1 MKKRL
6 GLLFMVSGLLV
17 LVLSGCGVLQEP
29 AEISAPLEAVPVEI
43 EEVVPTAAVEAEE
56 PMESPAEAEVEMTE
70 AEPADESQPAEEAQV
85 EETPAEEQADAAG
98 SGPIIYSIDPSSSQ
112 VSFVLDEDLR
122 GVRTTVTGVTNQ
134 IAAEL
139 ALDLDDLS
147 TATLGTLLVNV
158 RGFATDNNFR
168 NRAIQNEILQSAI
181 YEFIT
186 FEPTSIEGLP
196 ESAAPGDSVQF
207 TINGDLTVRDV
218 TLPVT
223 FNVDAQVVSPDQIS
237 GTASA
242 VINRNDFQLTIPA
255 VPNVANVE
263 EEVEL
268 YIQFVANATS

>member
-1 MKKRL
+1 MNKRF
-6 GLLFMVSGLLV
+6 GLLMMVSV
-17 LVLSGCGVLQEP
+17 LAMLALAGCGVLQEP

-43 EEVVPTAAVEAEE
+43 DEVAPTVEAAVDEPEPVVEAEE
-56 PMESPAEAEVEMTE
+56 EMSE
-70 AEPADESQPAEEAQV
+70 PEPADEAPADVEEPAAEEPV
-85 EETPAEEQADAAG
+85 EAAG
-98 SGPIIYSIDPSSSQ
+98 AGPVVYGIDQNGSQ

-139 ALDLDDLS
+139 ALDLNDLS
-147 TATLGTLLVNV
+147 TAKLGTLLVNV

-186 FEPTSIEGLP
+186 FEPTSIDGLP
-196 ESAAPGDSVQF
+196 ASAAPGDSVQF
-207 TINGDLTVRDV
+207 TISGDLTVREV

-223 FNVDAQVVSPDQIS
+223 FDVDAQVVSPDQIS
-237 GTASA
+237 GTAST

>member
-1 MKKRL
+1 MMKRL

-43 EEVVPTAAVEAEE
+43 EEVVPTAAVEVEE
-56 PMESPAEAEVEMTE
+56 PTESPAEAEEEMTE